1 MPAKPQKKPS
11 ASPKNAPAFVA
22 GTDPLAV
29 APPAIVNLATEL
41 STLTLEPIPFDPDV
55 AQAFL
60 ETYRSR
66 LNAIGADRLEVA
78 RVDVDAVGRALLSVS
93 ALVEV
98 PSMRALYERA
108 AESGEFFLENLSH
121 LKALSF
127 IVQLAY
133 RKVDAAGA
141 FATTAKIPPELD
153 QVSAEV
159 EARMQKTAEHY
170 FKEDPEIGPIL
181 RRLSPGTGFLDR
193 ANDLLG
199 YAEIYASKKDIVSKD
214 PVHYRA
220 TDVAD
225 AKRMAGQILAALGAG
240 MTPAAR
246 EWYDVLRRGWT
257 LLRPVYREV
266 QELGL
271 RFLRLDPRREERFPS
286 LFVMGRAGQGRKR
299 TKKDEAPIGAG
310 DTSSGDSGSV
320 Q

>member
-1 MPAKPQKKPS
+1 MCHARQTPEEAFGLAQKCPRIRRGHRPS
-11 ASPKNAPAFVA
+11 
-22 GTDPLAV
+22 
-29 APPAIVNLATEL
+29 
-41 STLTLEPIPFDPDV
+41 
-55 AQAFL
+55 
-60 ETYRSR
+60 RR
-66 LNAIGADRLEVA
+66 
-78 RVDVDAVGRALLSVS
+78 
-93 ALVEV
+93 
-98 PSMRALYERA
+98 RA
-108 AESGEFFLENLSH
+108 ARDRQS
-121 LKALSF
+121 
-127 IVQLAY
+127 
-133 RKVDAAGA
+133 RDRA
-141 FATTAKIPPELD
+141 FNPHA
-153 QVSAEV
+153 
-159 EARMQKTAEHY
+159 
-170 FKEDPEIGPIL
+170 GPIL

-286 LFVMGRAGQGRKR
+286 LFVMGRTGQGRKR
-299 TKKDEAPIGAG
+299 TKKDEAPIGGG